1 MRQTGAW
8 SGSAEADGD
17 SFQGVILYNM
27 FQAGTEMDEL
37 THRSLQLRLSVIP
50 DSGGPGKHRGGCA
63 MFCDEF
69 WRVPASQ
76 MPYAFKTR
84 ELPVGGGV
92 NGGEAGL
99 LGGIWIWDD
108 PRAAGIDARAFPE
121 SLKGDFYRGS
131 RPCFGVMDPDTREL
145 DPEGRYFYQ
154 PGAVDAP
161 AGAITRIVFNGGS
174 GWGNP
179 LERDPELVLKDVRDE
194 YVSVE
199 GAARDYGV
207 VITGDPFQD
216 PEHLEIDA
224 AGTARLR
231 ARHAASPPHRRARTA
246 TATPADNWPYP
257 TASVDKADADGSCPA
272 CGALALKAYPVL
284 REGGWFDVVKCQECL
299 ETVQKQPGRRLGSVR
314 LDGEEFL

>member
-50 DSGGPGKHRGGCA
+50 DSGGPGKNRGGCA

-108 PRAAGIDARAFPE
+108 PRAAGIDARDFPE
-121 SLKGDFYRGS
+121 SLKGDFYRAS
-131 RPCFGVMDPDTREL
+131 RPCFGVMDPDSHEL
-145 DPEGRYFYQ
+145 DPDGRYFYQ
-154 PGAVDAP
+154 PGAVDAS

-207 VITGDPFQD
+207 VITGDPLQD
-216 PEHLEIDA
+216 PENLQIDA
-224 AGTARLR
+224 AGTGRLR
-231 ARHAASPPHRRARTA
+231 AERAASPPRRTARTA
-246 TATPADNWPYP
+246 TATPTDKWPYP
-257 TASVDKADADGSCPA
+257 TASVDKADVDGSCPA
-272 CGALALKAYPVL
+272 CGAQALKAYPVL
-284 REGGWFDVVKCQECL
+284 SEGGWFDVVKCQECL
-299 ETVQKQPGRRLGSVR
+299 ETVQKKPGRRLGSVR